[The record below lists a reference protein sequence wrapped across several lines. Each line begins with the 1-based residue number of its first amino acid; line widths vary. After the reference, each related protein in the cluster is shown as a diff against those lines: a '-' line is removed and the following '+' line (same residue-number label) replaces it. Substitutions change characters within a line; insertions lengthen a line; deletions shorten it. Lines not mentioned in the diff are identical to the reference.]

1 MGDIADWG
9 HQAFVIEPA
18 GPFKGCKLDGFEGLL
33 RTAPMDHFGLI
44 EAVYGLGQGI
54 ITITDAADGGL
65 DLGLRQA
72 FGVLDRDILG
82 SAIGVVDEAAAM
94 LWAPLA

>member
-1 MGDIADWG
+1 
-9 HQAFVIEPA
+9 
-18 GPFKGCKLDGFEGLL
+18 
-33 RTAPMDHFGLI
+33 MDHFGLI

-94 LWAPLA
+94 LWAPRA

>member
-1 MGDIADWG
+1 
-9 HQAFVIEPA
+9 
-18 GPFKGCKLDGFEGLL
+18 
-33 RTAPMDHFGLI
+33 MDHFGLI